1 MSSDW
6 KVKKKLQLNLAHS
19 AEVIVEA
26 QASIYFLNS
35 KMGDVKEDHSTSWL
49 DMWDIM
55 KKLILHGSVL
65 EDLDVDVIMK

>member
-35 KMGDVKEDHSTSWL
+35 KMGDVKEDHSTIWL

-55 KKLILHGSVL
+55 KKLILHGAVL